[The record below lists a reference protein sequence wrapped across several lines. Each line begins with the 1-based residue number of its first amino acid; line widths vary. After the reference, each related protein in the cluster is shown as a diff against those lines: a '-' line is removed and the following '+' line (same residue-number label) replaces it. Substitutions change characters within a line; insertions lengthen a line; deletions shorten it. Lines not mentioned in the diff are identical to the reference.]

1 MKAFEDLKESTKKD
15 IIIDGLMRSKGV
27 YLLVSKPKVGKSL
40 FTLQLA
46 NSIANGKPFL
56 GHEILKPP
64 PVLYITTEL
73 SDNQL
78 KDRCNLLGISFKKN
92 TFFAIDRSDKQS
104 INFRDI
110 EYEVK
115 EFAEEYNGKILIL
128 DMLKDISFDI
138 SYDINSYQDIA
149 QKLMPQIRSYADKYN
164 LTILFVHHLNK
175 LGKTLGS
182 TGFDAVVDGIIRLSK
197 NCYDDSTIKMEI
209 INKDFP
215 DDEEYLHKDK
225 NQVFSIA
232 KDNALETQNPIVIGF
247 VKYAIRENNFD
258 FTISEIINKNQY
270 LSVNKNI
277 VATQGDEKKS
287 YMVTTPKTKS
297 SIRNI
302 PIPKV
307 LMEDMKVLY
316 EVSKRHYGFNDDW
329 YLFGDTDP
337 ITNGKL
343 RHRKN
348 KDCKLADVK
357 QIRIHDFRHSCAS
370 LLINSGA
377 TINVVAKY
385 LGHTK
390 IDETLNTYSHLF
402 KNQLNEII
410 NIIDKLN

>member
-40 FTLQLA
+40 FALQLA

-56 GHEILKPP
+56 GHEILKPS

-73 SDNQL
+73 SDSQL

-92 TFFAIDRSDKQS
+92 TFFAIDRSDTQS
-104 INFRDI
+104 IYFRDI

-197 NCYDDSTIKMEI
+197 NCFDDSTIKMEI
-209 INKDFP
+209 INRDFP

-225 NQVFSIA
+225 NQVFFIA

-247 VKYAIRENNFD
+247 VKYAIREKNFD
-258 FTISEIINKNQY
+258 FNVSEIINKAN
-270 LSVNKNI
+270 LMCTP
-277 VATQGDEKKS
+277 TQ
-287 YMVTTPKTKS
+287 
-297 SIRNI
+297 
-302 PIPKV
+302 
-307 LMEDMKVLY
+307 L
-316 EVSKRHYGFNDDW
+316 
-329 YLFGDTDP
+329 
-337 ITNGKL
+337 GKL
-343 RHRKN
+343 
-348 KDCKLADVK
+348 
-357 QIRIHDFRHSCAS
+357 
-370 LLINSGA
+370 
-377 TINVVAKY
+377 
-385 LGHTK
+385 
-390 IDETLNTYSHLF
+390 LNTNVDLLEQEGLHISKYRTTEGRMYHIDYEEPSLE
-402 KNQLNEII
+402 NE
-410 NIIDKLN
+410 